1 MSQYPLCDCARA
13 NEIAVEVICVTFG
26 NMETV
31 FFSSYFML
39 LSDDGAEAQWTL
51 LGHEGEAKVEN
62 SSIAQRVQTT
72 YRGAHSSSHWCA

>member
-31 FFSSYFML
+31 FSFHFML
-39 LSDDGAEAQWTL
+39 LSDDGAEAESTIVD
-51 LGHEGEAKVEN
+51 HEGEAKVGE
-62 SSIAQRVQTT
+62 QQ
-72 YRGAHSSSHWCA
+72 HSTESPDHIPWGP